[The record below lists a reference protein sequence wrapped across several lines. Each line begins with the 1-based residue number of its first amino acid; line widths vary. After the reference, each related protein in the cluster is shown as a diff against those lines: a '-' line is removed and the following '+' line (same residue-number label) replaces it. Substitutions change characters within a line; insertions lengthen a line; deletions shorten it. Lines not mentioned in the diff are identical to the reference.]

1 MNVLDPFRIQSSP
14 SWTAV
19 VFSAAR
25 SEPPDGSVMPIA
37 VRSSP
42 AQKPGS
48 HRFFCSSV
56 VRCTRYG
63 ATMSAW
69 MPTQDGSAM
78 FTFAS
83 SSVST
88 ALNR

>member
-1 MNVLDPFRIQSSP
+1 MNVFDPLSTQSSP
-14 SWTAV
+14 SLTAV

-25 SEPPDGSVMPIA
+25 SEPPDGSVIPIA
-37 VRSSP
+37 VRISP
-42 AQKPGS
+42 VQKPGS

-69 MPTQDGSAM
+69 MPTHDGSAM
-78 FTFAS
+78 LTLAS

-88 ALNR
+88 ALKR